1 MCFNLDEGC
10 LASSDT
16 LFYANSRAKITLF
29 RAGRMSGIDLRND
42 EAPSLVSYIQD
53 EGCDLKY
60 LQGKHRVLRVK
71 L

>member
-1 MCFNLDEGC
+1 
-10 LASSDT
+10 
-16 LFYANSRAKITLF
+16 
-29 RAGRMSGIDLRND
+29 MSGIDLRND